1 VRDRTLFAHHH
12 DLDED
17 AFETLEGAEKHAR
30 KELASRWKSCMI
42 GRMPKDLES
51 AIEEFSSMS
60 SSFDQLEIIE
70 LPLR

>member
-1 VRDRTLFAHHH
+1 MA
-12 DLDED
+12 
-17 AFETLEGAEKHAR
+17 
-30 KELASRWKSCMI
+30 

-60 SSFDQLEIIE
+60 SSFAQLEIIE